1 MIRNVPKR
9 ERHRSEKCRNDP
21 ITSSVAPPH
30 RRRTAAVVRHHH
42 PLFLIIAPSSVILHA
57 RLRRRTISVPQSFCR
72 LHQRHRNRS
81 SAVDEKSRRR
91 AIIEGDLEMLILP
104 RRNTP

>member
-21 ITSSVAPPH
+21 ITSSVAPQH

-42 PLFLIIAPSSVILHA
+42 PLFIIIAPPSAILHA
-57 RLRRRTISVPQSFCR
+57 RLRRHTVAIVQSFCR
-72 LHQRHRNRS
+72 LHQQHRSRS

-91 AIIEGDLEMLILP
+91 AVTQRDLEMLIYP